1 MSEGEL
7 HQSSEHSAPPTRDVI
22 VCLLGAVAAA
32 FVAWAAVYGL
42 FAGLFYG
49 LTNFNIV
56 LPELA
61 VSALNAIAGVA
72 PLLAALIAAAIGYRF
87 LIKLP

>member
-22 VCLLGAVAAA
+22 VCLLGALVAA
-32 FVAWAAVYGL
+32 FVAWASVYGL

-61 VSALNAIAGVA
+61 VTVLHAVAGAA
-72 PLLAALIAAAIGYRF
+72 PLLAALLAAVIGYRF

>member
-1 MSEGEL
+1 MAESELQEGP
-7 HQSSEHSAPPTRDVI
+7 EHSAPLTRDVI
-22 VCLLGAVAAA
+22 VCLLGAIAAA
-32 FVAWAAVYGL
+32 FVAWAAAYGL

-49 LTNFNIV
+49 LTYFNIV

-61 VSALNAIAGVA
+61 VSALIVIAGASPVLA
-72 PLLAALIAAAIGYRF
+72 ALLAAFIGYRF

>member
-7 HQSSEHSAPPTRDVI
+7 HQGSEHYAPPTSDVV
-22 VCLLGAVAAA
+22 VCMLGAIVAA

-42 FAGLFYG
+42 FVGLFYG
-49 LTNFNIV
+49 ITNFNIV

-61 VSALNAIAGVA
+61 VTALNGIAGVS
-72 PLLAALIAAAIGYRF
+72 PLLAGLLAAVIGYRF